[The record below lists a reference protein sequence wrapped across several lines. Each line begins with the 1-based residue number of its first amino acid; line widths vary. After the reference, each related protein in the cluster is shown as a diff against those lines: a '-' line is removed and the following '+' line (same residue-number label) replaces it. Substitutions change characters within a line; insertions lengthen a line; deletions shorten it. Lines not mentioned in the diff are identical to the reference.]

1 MISISRQTGC
11 YLLFGFSY
19 SFSLYPI
26 TEITFS
32 LHTIYVTCFPSLFNS
47 ICRTKPFFSVL
58 CFKSTNWK
66 LPFCPTRF
74 MNLHLRCTPVNFFN
88 MYLCRI
94 QNRDTYI
101 TRFYCKRQF
110 RTTQQQRIRLFFRNI
125 FLCYL

>member
-1 MISISRQTGC
+1 MKSIRSFNPIAPVSNGREVNPPNFLAPVCASNMLPASPHSLILSAVQNRSF
-11 YLLFGFSY
+11 LFF
-19 SFSLYPI
+19 
-26 TEITFS
+26 
-32 LHTIYVTCFPSLFNS
+32 
-47 ICRTKPFFSVL
+47 